1 MRAFGQATDL
11 DLDFVQADRPGL
23 VTMLLAQCDE
33 GGDADYWWSRPVS
46 ARIAALLR
54 LVVATEGCERLS
66 LHALCTAT
74 ACGERYEIELPLQ
87 AVLDAHRGDAPV
99 MVQLEPTRSVTLRRP
114 TGGDLRGWRAAQP
127 ASGAPATRM
136 MLESLLIAGEVQAAD
151 EAALS
156 AALSREDPLVN
167 FTVSCTCPACG
178 AANEVEVDLETFAL
192 TRLAARQR
200 MLIEEVHGLAT
211 RYGWTEREVLSIP
224 RERRVRYLALIE
236 AGR

>member
-1 MRAFGQATDL
+1 MRAFGQAPDL

-33 GGDADYWWSRPVS
+33 GRDADYWWSRPVS

-54 LVVATEGCERLS
+54 LVASTEGCERLS
-66 LHALCTAT
+66 LHALCAAT

-87 AVLDAHRGDAPV
+87 TVLEAHRGDALVTTHLGPD
-99 MVQLEPTRSVTLRRP
+99 RRVTLRRP
-114 TGGDLRGWRAAQP
+114 TGDDLRIWRAAQP
-127 ASGAPATRM
+127 VSSARATRM
-136 MLESLLIAGEVQAAD
+136 MLESLLIAGDVQAEDA
-151 EAALS
+151 AALS
-156 AALSREDPLVN
+156 AALSQEDPLVN
-167 FTVSCTCPACG
+167 FTVACACPACG
-178 AANEVEVDLETFAL
+178 AENEVEVDLETLAL

-200 MLIEEVHGLAT
+200 MLIEEVHGLAA

-224 RERRVRYLALIE
+224 RERRARYLALIE